1 MLKKIDHVALSV
13 SNLERSIK
21 FYQDIIGF
29 RITLILKKRFDTPLD
44 VVTGLPGCKAQI
56 AHLNLGNTM
65 LELFEFS
72 IPRGKPI
79 PSNVGPFKHF
89 GWIHLCFTST
99 NVRADFSKL
108 ESQGVKFISKPLEF
122 RPGVWVVYFYG
133 PDGEVC
139 ELRETSES
147 NANA

>member
-1 MLKKIDHVALSV
+1 MLKKIDHAALSV

-29 RITLILKKRFDTPLD
+29 KITRVLVNGLDTPLNE
-44 VVTGLPGCKAQI
+44 VTGLPGCKAKI

-72 IPRGKPI
+72 FPRGE
-79 PSNVGPFKHF
+79 PSPPNVGPFKHF
-89 GWIHLCFTST
+89 GWIHLSFLST
-99 NVRADFSKL
+99 DVRADYLKL
-108 ESQGVKFISKPLEF
+108 ESQGVKFFSKPLEF
-122 RPGVWVVYFYG
+122 RPKVWVVYFYG

-139 ELRETSES
+139 ELRETPEFSAS
-147 NANA
+147 L

>member
-1 MLKKIDHVALSV
+1 MIKKVDHVALSV

-29 RITLILKKRFDTPLD
+29 RITPILEKGFYTPLD
-44 VVTGLPGCKAQI
+44 ELTGLPGCTAKI

-79 PSNVGPFKHF
+79 PSNVHPFKHF
-89 GWIHLCFTST
+89 GWIHLSFTST
-99 NVRADFSKL
+99 DVRADFSRL

-122 RPGVWVVYFYG
+122 RPKVWVVYFYG

-139 ELRETSES
+139 ELRETPES
-147 NANA
+147 NAKS

>member
-1 MLKKIDHVALSV
+1 MIKIIDHVALSV
-13 SNLERSIK
+13 SNIERSIK

-29 RITLILKKRFDTPLD
+29 KIKLKLGNGFDTPLD
-44 VVTGLPGCKAQI
+44 EVTGLPGCKAQI

-79 PSNVGPFKHF
+79 PSNAGPYKHF
-89 GWIHLCFTST
+89 GWIHLSFTST
-99 NVRADFSKL
+99 DVRADFSKL
-108 ESQGVKFISKPLEF
+108 ASQGVEFISKPLEF
-122 RPGVWVVYFYG
+122 RPGVWVVYFNG

-139 ELRETSES
+139 ELRETPES
-147 NANA
+147 SANS